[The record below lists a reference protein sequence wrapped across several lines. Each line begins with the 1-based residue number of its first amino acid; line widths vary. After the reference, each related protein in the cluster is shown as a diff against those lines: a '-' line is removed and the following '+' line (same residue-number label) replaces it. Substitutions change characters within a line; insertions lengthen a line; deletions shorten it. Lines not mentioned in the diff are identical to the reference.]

1 MVLKLLEKTVLCKD
15 QTFAT
20 RFLGKTPPASYNH
33 PSDRPKLVIAPWRRF
48 SENLSSRRKTGLLKL
63 CNPVNVAEKHNICL
77 NGQKEFSLSQKW
89 QKCYNQ

>member
-15 QTFAT
+15 QTFAM
-20 RFLGKTPPASYNH
+20 RFLGKTPPASYNQ

-63 CNPVNVAEKHNICL
+63 CNPVNVAEKYNICL
-77 NGQKEFSLSQKW
+77 NGQKEFSLSQK
-89 QKCYNQ
+89 